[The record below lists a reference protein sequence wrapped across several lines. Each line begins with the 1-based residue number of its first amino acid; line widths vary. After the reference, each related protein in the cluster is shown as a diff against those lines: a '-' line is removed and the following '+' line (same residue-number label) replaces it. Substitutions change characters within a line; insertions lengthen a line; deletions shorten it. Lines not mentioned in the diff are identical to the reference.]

1 MLPWR
6 TGMKRRG
13 LASHGRVV
21 CLQEE
26 AKAKFNES
34 MEVAINLG
42 VDPRRGDQQVRGAV
56 VLPHGTGTDTRVA
69 VFAEDEAAEAA
80 RAAGE
85 RRSSSLV
92 HIGTTAVSVHKLHI
106 VAGTC
111 AAQRRCCMALA
122 QTPALLCP
130 LRPEPAW
137 LCAPPWNARFRPSM
151 AS

>member
-1 MLPWR
+1 M
-6 TGMKRRG
+6 
-13 LASHGRVV
+13 

-34 MEVAINLG
+34 LEIAINLG

-85 RRSSSLV
+85 RQPSPLM
-92 HIGTTAVSVHKLHI
+92 HI
-106 VAGTC
+106 VTIVVFVYKLYIAACTC
-111 AAQRRCCMALA
+111 AAWLFCRTALVK
-122 QTPALLCP
+122 TPALLCLSRTKP
-130 LRPEPAW
+130 PRLR
-137 LCAPPWNARFRPSM
+137 APPVSAYSRPSM
-151 AS
+151 HGESETCFCLCMIFPCGGPDY